1 MRLHDFFAA
10 TAVRLATKTALVC
23 EGRRSS
29 YADIATQAQ
38 ALAHSLHRH
47 GIRRGDRVALFLDN
61 SEAMV
66 AAVFAVLQV
75 GAVFMPVNTLTKA
88 DKLAYLLNDAQARGL
103 VTQTALIGVAQDAV
117 ANAPSVQHGWMVG
130 DEPASVGTNAAVGHA
145 TWLAYPAPQPA
156 SPRADASLPKLDTA
170 VIDQDLAAIIYTS
183 GSTGHPKGVMLTHLN
198 MVAAQ
203 HSVSQYLGLREDDI
217 ITCALPLAFDY
228 GLYQVLMAF
237 KLGATV
243 VLERSFTYP
252 VKVLQTMAREG
263 VTVFPGVPT
272 MFALLTALDNMA
284 DFDLSRL
291 RLITNTAAALP
302 QAHIRRIRALFPQAM
317 LYSMYG
323 LTECKRVTY
332 LPPEQLDIRPTSVGR
347 GMPNEEVWLVD
358 EAGHRLPDGSTGELV
373 IRGSHVMRGY
383 WNKPA
388 ETAERLRP
396 GPLAGEMVLYSG
408 DVFRTDAEGWLYFV
422 GRRDDIIKSRGEKVS
437 PREVEN
443 VLHELPG
450 VLEVAVVGVDDS
462 LLGQAVKA
470 FIVLAPGRAYTE
482 RDIIKHCHARLENFM
497 VPKWVEF
504 TAGLPRTDT
513 GKIRKTGLR

>member
-1 MRLHDFFAA
+1 MRLHDFFASA
-10 TAVRLATKTALVC
+10 AVRLATKTALVC
-23 EGRRSS
+23 DGRRSS
-29 YADIATQAQ
+29 YADIAAQAQ
-38 ALAHSLHRH
+38 ALALSLHQH

-88 DKLAYLLNDAQARGL
+88 DKLAYMLNDAQASAL
-103 VTQTALIGVAQDAV
+103 VTQTALTSVASGALTL
-117 ANAPSVQHGWMVG
+117 APSVHACWMLG
-130 DEPASVGTNAAVGHA
+130 DATPADATQATIGHA
-145 TWLAYPAPQPA
+145 TCLPYPAGRPA
-156 SPRADASLPKLDTA
+156 DTPLHPLDAA

-198 MVAAQ
+198 MITAQ
-203 HSVSQYLGLREDDI
+203 QSVSQYLGLHEDDI
-217 ITCALPLAFDY
+217 IACALPLAFDY

-272 MFALLTALDNMA
+272 MFALLTALNNLA

-302 QAHIRRIRALFPQAM
+302 ESHIRRMRELFPRAK

-358 EAGHRLPDGSTGELV
+358 DAGRRLPNGSTGELV

-396 GPLAGEMVLYSG
+396 GPLSGELVLYSG

-422 GRRDDIIKSRGEKVS
+422 GRKDDIIKSRGEKVS

-443 VLHELPG
+443 VLYELPG
-450 VLEVAVVGVDDS
+450 VLEVAVVGVNDA

-470 FIVLAPGRAYTE
+470 FVVLAPGRAYTE
-482 RDIIKHCHARLENFM
+482 RDVIKHCHARLENFM
-497 VPKWVEF
+497 VPKSVEF
-504 TAGLPRTDT
+504 ATSLPRTDT
-513 GKIRKTGLR
+513 GKIRKTGLC

>member
-1 MRLHDFFAA
+1 VLLHDFFAT
-10 TAVRLATKTALVC
+10 TAVRLPAKTALVR

-29 YADIATQAQ
+29 YADIAAQ
-38 ALAHSLHRH
+38 AEALALSLHQH

-61 SEAMV
+61 SEEMV

-75 GAVFMPVNTLTKA
+75 GAVFMPINTLTKA
-88 DKLAYLLNDAQARGL
+88 DKLAYMLNDAQASGL
-103 VTQTALIGVAQDAV
+103 VTQTALASVAREAL
-117 ANAPSVQHGWMVG
+117 AHAPSVHRCWMVG
-130 DEPASVGTNAAVGHA
+130 DETPSGEANAAIGHA
-145 TWLAYPAPQPA
+145 ARLPYPAPRP
-156 SPRADASLPKLDTA
+156 SDTSLPKLDAA

-203 HSVSQYLGLREDDI
+203 QSVSQYLGLREDDI
-217 ITCALPLAFDY
+217 IACALPLAFDY

-252 VKVLQTMAREG
+252 VKVLQTMAHEG

-302 QAHIRRIRALFPQAM
+302 EAHIRRIRALFPQAT

-332 LPPEQLDIRPTSVGR
+332 LPPDQLDIRPTSVGR

-358 EAGHRLPDGSTGELV
+358 EAGHCLPNGSTGELV

-422 GRRDDIIKSRGEKVS
+422 GRKDDIIKSRGEKVS

-450 VLEVAVVGVDDS
+450 VLEVAVVGVDDT

-470 FIVLAPGRAYTE
+470 FVVLAPGRAYTE

-504 TAGLPRTDT
+504 AASLPRTDT
-513 GKIRKTGLR
+513 GKIRKTGMR